1 MEEGSAKEQ
10 ASDVT
15 QNEAVAVADSSDNID
30 TSEDEDASSS
40 VTVTSPRV
48 SENPSNLKPELNKP
62 PIGKGNY
69 IMI

>member
-15 QNEAVAVADSSDNID
+15 QNEAVADSSDNID